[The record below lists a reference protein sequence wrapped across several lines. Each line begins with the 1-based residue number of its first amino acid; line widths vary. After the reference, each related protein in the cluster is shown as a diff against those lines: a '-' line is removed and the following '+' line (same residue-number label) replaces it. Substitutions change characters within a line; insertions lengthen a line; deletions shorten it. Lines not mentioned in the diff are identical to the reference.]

1 MAGTPLGLH
10 QAGFERYVSCPTS
23 LLRHCF
29 RVIQP
34 SASWLKLLISPA
46 NVYYPFYL
54 MHYYVLIL
62 QETEKETIR

>member
-1 MAGTPLGLH
+1 MHFPSHPLWKP
-10 QAGFERYVSCPTS
+10 R
-23 LLRHCF
+23 F

-34 SASWLKLLISPA
+34 AASWLNLLISPA

-62 QETEKETIR
+62 RETEKETIR

>member
-1 MAGTPLGLH
+1 MIRFPSHFPLE
-10 QAGFERYVSCPTS
+10 AR
-23 LLRHCF
+23 F
-29 RVIQP
+29 RVFQP
-34 SASWLKLLISPA
+34 IASRLKLLISPA